1 MKFDDQVKKAK
12 EEKLKY
18 RITRDLLF
26 IALGII
32 FLIVS
37 IILAYKDNNN
47 NNNTEIKNNNSIK
60 NSNDIKKT
68 K

>member
-12 EEKLKY
+12 QEKLKY
-18 RITRDLLF
+18 RITRDILF

-37 IILAYKDNNN
+37 IILAYNDNKEIRTNN
-47 NNNTEIKNNNSIK
+47 VK
-60 NSNDIKKT
+60 NSNKVEKT

>member
-37 IILAYKDNNN
+37 IILAYKDNN
-47 NNNTEIKNNNSIK
+47 TEIKNNNSIK

>member
-47 NNNTEIKNNNSIK
+47 TEIKNNNSIK

>member
-18 RITRDLLF
+18 RITRDILF

-37 IILAYKDNNN
+37 IILAYNDNKEIRTNN
-47 NNNTEIKNNNSIK
+47 IK
-60 NSNDIKKT
+60 NSNKVEKT

>member
-18 RITRDLLF
+18 RITRDILF

-37 IILAYKDNNN
+37 IILAYNDNK
-47 NNNTEIKNNNSIK
+47 EIRTNSVK
-60 NSNDIKKT
+60 NSNKVEKT

>member
-18 RITRDLLF
+18 RITRDILF

-37 IILAYKDNNN
+37 IILAYNDNKEIRTNN
-47 NNNTEIKNNNSIK
+47 VK
-60 NSNDIKKT
+60 NSNKVEKT

>member
-12 EEKLKY
+12 QEKLKY
-18 RITRDLLF
+18 RITRDILF

-37 IILAYKDNNN
+37 IILAYNDNK
-47 NNNTEIKNNNSIK
+47 EIKTNNVK
-60 NSNDIKKT
+60 NSNKVEKT

>member
-18 RITRDLLF
+18 RITRDILF

-37 IILAYKDNNN
+37 IILAYNDNK
-47 NNNTEIKNNNSIK
+47 EIKTNNVK
-60 NSNDIKKT
+60 NSNKVEKT